1 MTAPRWTAALLRWL
15 AAPAEAETL
24 VGDLEEAHRARVARR
39 GVLVATILTA
49 FEALDVAFMLVR
61 RRVRRPRPS
70 ASWLDVKLGIGGML
84 ADLRY
89 AARSL
94 RSAPWYSATAIS
106 VIALGMALAT
116 TVFAVVD
123 GVLFKP
129 LPYPDAD
136 QLVAIEPGFNHLPAP
151 APPSASSVKRVMGA
165 SLKDIADWQAAA
177 PDAAITGFQ
186 AARWSEMGE
195 GVNEALFGMAL
206 VQPNFFDTIGVR
218 PLVGGLVASD
228 FDHDEVVRPVVITYE
243 LWQSRFH
250 GEPNVIGQTY
260 IGDPTSRGGFRVAG
274 VMPRGFVFPSAVA
287 VSFIAPYVPSPDVL
301 SDPTRRTIH
310 ATIARLP
317 QGMSIAAL
325 HARVEAGMAATAA
338 AFPTRQKPAGFS
350 DRGWRMEG
358 PFDQADVL
366 PLASALG
373 STERPLFRAIF
384 LAALVLLAIGGL
396 NVSGLMAARGL
407 DRARELSLRRALGA
421 TGTRIARLVFLEA
434 LVPITVGAMVGLFLA
449 APLLHLSLRFLP
461 ENLVVLKPQTTPA
474 IDLRVVMFVVLSAF
488 TLALPTTIWPIRR
501 ALGTGAATPKEGSRG
516 STRTRSLGR
525 TVVIV
530 SQVAGAL
537 VLTMGGALLVTSIMA
552 VYANTAALRTDGVIV
567 LREHMQGPGNDGMIG
582 SPERTTRVHALIEAL
597 QRVPGVDGVAL
608 TEGQVL
614 DRGGGVP
621 WWVPPPAAAT
631 SRLDVVAEAVT
642 SDFYRVLQPQLAMGR
657 FPTDA
662 ELESDAPVIVV
673 SESVARTYWPNAS
686 PLGQTLNYF
695 RVTVPFTVVGVVKDV
710 QWNEWDTEVGSIYG
724 PYARVSRSGYATVFI
739 RTRKSAGQIT
749 AGATQAI
756 AATDPL
762 IRVTHSGTL
771 DELFADSVRPRRF
784 QSWLFGSFAV
794 AALVIV
800 GVGILGLIAMAT
812 ARRTK
817 EMGIRLALGATR
829 DNLVGL
835 LLREQLRA
843 VVAGVIVGSLVSAWA
858 VRFVKVYL
866 YEITPYDSRVWTTA
880 VVAILST
887 AAVGTLIP
895 SLRAS
900 RVDPVQALRAE

>member
-1 MTAPRWTAALLRWL
+1 
-15 AAPAEAETL
+15 
-24 VGDLEEAHRARVARR
+24 
-39 GVLVATILTA
+39 
-49 FEALDVAFMLVR
+49 VR
-61 RRVRRPRPS
+61 
-70 ASWLDVKLGIGGML
+70 
-84 ADLRY
+84 
-89 AARSL
+89 
-94 RSAPWYSATAIS
+94 
-106 VIALGMALAT
+106 
-116 TVFAVVD
+116 
-123 GVLFKP
+123 
-129 LPYPDAD
+129 
-136 QLVAIEPGFNHLPAP
+136 
-151 APPSASSVKRVMGA
+151 
-165 SLKDIADWQAAA
+165 DIADWQAAA

-186 AARWSEMGE
+186 AARWQGMGE

-218 PLVGGLVASD
+218 PLVGRLVASD
-228 FDHDEVVRPVVITYE
+228 FDRDEVVRPVVITYE

-260 IGDPTSRGGFRVAG
+260 IGDPTSGGGFRVAG
-274 VMPRGFVFPSAVA
+274 VMPRGFVFPSAVP

-301 SDPTRRTIH
+301 SDPTRRTIGR
-310 ATIARLP
+310 TIARLP

-325 HARVEAGMAATAA
+325 RARVEAGMAATAA

-350 DRGWRMEG
+350 DRGWRMQG

-366 PLASALG
+366 PLASELG

-407 DRARELSLRRALGA
+407 DRARELGLRRALGA
-421 TGTRIARLVFLEA
+421 TGLRIARLVFLEA
-434 LVPITVGAMVGLFLA
+434 LVPIAVGAAIGLTLAVPLLQVGLRL
-449 APLLHLSLRFLP
+449 LP
-461 ENLVVLKPQTTPA
+461 EDLVLLKPQVVPT
-474 IDLRVVMFVVLSAF
+474 IDARVVLFVVLSAIL
-488 TLALPTTIWPIRR
+488 LAIPTTIWPIRR
-501 ALGTGAATPKEGSRG
+501 ALRTGAAPLGDGSRG
-516 STRTRSLGR
+516 CTRTRSIGR

-530 SQVAGAL
+530 SQVGGAL
-537 VLTMGGALLVTSIMA
+537 VLTMGGALLVTSIIA
-552 VYANTAALRTDGVIV
+552 VYANTPAIRTDGVVV
-567 LREHMQGPGNDGMIG
+567 LRERMQDPIAGIG
-582 SPERTTRVHALIEAL
+582 SPDLTTRVHALIQTL
-597 QRVPGVDGVAL
+597 KLVPGVDGVAL

-621 WWVPPPAAAT
+621 WWTPPATAT

-642 SDFYRVLQPQLAMGR
+642 SDFYRVLQPQLVIGR
-657 FPTDA
+657 FPTEA
-662 ELESDAPVIVV
+662 ELESDAPIIVV

-686 PLGQTLNYF
+686 PLGQTLNYS

-784 QSWLFGSFAV
+784 QSWLFGSFAI
-794 AALVIV
+794 AALTIV
-800 GVGILGLIAMAT
+800 GVGILGLIAIAT
-812 ARRTK
+812 ARRTR
-817 EMGIRLALGATR
+817 EMGVRLALGATR
-829 DNLVGL
+829 DHLVGL
-835 LLREQLRA
+835 LLREQLRT
-843 VVAGVIVGSLVSAWA
+843 VLAGVIVGSLVSMWA

-866 YEITPYDSRVWTTA
+866 YEITPYDPRVWTAT
-880 VVAILST
+880 VVAIVST
-887 AAVGTLIP
+887 AAIGTLIP

-900 RVDPVQALRAE
+900 RVDPVQALRVE

>member
-1 MTAPRWTAALLRWL
+1 
-15 AAPAEAETL
+15 
-24 VGDLEEAHRARVARR
+24 
-39 GVLVATILTA
+39 
-49 FEALDVAFMLVR
+49 
-61 RRVRRPRPS
+61 
-70 ASWLDVKLGIGGML
+70 ML
-84 ADLRY
+84 ADFRY
-89 AARSL
+89 AVRSL
-94 RSAPWYSATAIS
+94 RSAPWYSATVIS

-136 QLVAIEPGFNHLPAP
+136 RLVAIEPGFNHLPAP
-151 APPSASSVKRVMGA
+151 ASPSASSAKPMTGA
-165 SLKDIADWQAAA
+165 SVRDIADWQAAA
-177 PDAAITGFQ
+177 PDAAITGCQ
-186 AARWSEMGE
+186 AARWMGMGE
-195 GVNEALFGMAL
+195 GVNEPLFGMAL

-218 PLVGGLVASD
+218 PLVGRLVASD
-228 FDHDEVVRPVVITYE
+228 FDHDDVVRPVIITYE

-250 GEPNVIGQTY
+250 GEPNVVGQTY
-260 IGDPTSRGGFRVAG
+260 IGDPTSGGGFRVAG

-301 SDPTRRTIH
+301 RDPTRRTIGE
-310 ATIARLP
+310 TIARLP

-325 HARVEAGMAATAA
+325 RAGVEGGMAATAA

-350 DRGWRMEG
+350 DRGWRMQG
-358 PFDQADVL
+358 PFDHADVL
-366 PLASALG
+366 PLASELG

-384 LAALVLLAIGGL
+384 LAALVLLALGGL

-407 DRARELSLRRALGA
+407 DRARELGLRRALGA
-421 TGTRIARLVFLEA
+421 TGLRMARLVLLEA
-434 LVPITVGAMVGLFLA
+434 LVPIAGGAAIGLTLAVPLLQVGLRL
-449 APLLHLSLRFLP
+449 LP
-461 ENLVVLKPQTTPA
+461 EDLVLLKPQVVPT
-474 IDLRVVMFVVLSAF
+474 IDARVVLFVVLSAIL
-488 TLALPTTIWPIRR
+488 LAILTTIWPIRR
-501 ALGTGAATPKEGSRG
+501 ALRTGAAPLGDGGRG
-516 STRTRSLGR
+516 STRTRSIGR

-530 SQVAGAL
+530 SQVGGAL
-537 VLTMGGALLVTSIMA
+537 VLTMGGALLVTSIIA
-552 VYANTAALRTDGVIV
+552 VYANTPAIRTDGVVV
-567 LREHMQGPGNDGMIG
+567 LRERMQGPITGSG
-582 SPERTTRVHALIEAL
+582 SPDLTTRVHALIQTL
-597 QRVPGVDGVAL
+597 KRVPGVDSVAL

-621 WWVPPPAAAT
+621 WWTPTATAT

-642 SDFYRVLQPQLAMGR
+642 SDFYRVLQPQLVIGR
-657 FPTDA
+657 FPTEA

-686 PLGQTLNYF
+686 PLGQTLNYS

-710 QWNEWDTEVGSIYG
+710 RWNEWDTEVGSIYG

-784 QSWLFGSFAV
+784 QSWLFGSFAI
-794 AALVIV
+794 AALAIV
-800 GVGILGLIAMAT
+800 GVGILGLIAIAT
-812 ARRTK
+812 ARRTR

-835 LLREQLRA
+835 LLREQLRT
-843 VVAGVIVGSLVSAWA
+843 VLAGVIVGSLVSMWA

-866 YEITPYDSRVWTTA
+866 YEITPYDPRVWTAA
-880 VVAILST
+880 VIAIVST
-887 AAVGTLIP
+887 ADIGTLIP

-900 RVDPVQALRAE
+900 RVDPVQALRME